1 MNSKK
6 LIVKAVT
13 LVSLFTLEVSAFAQA
28 RQPVPVPS
36 SPKPLKYTGLRGVRY
51 CEVGLLVLVQG
62 KAVYANYFNTSGL
75 NNAADRMDT
84 CPSDLWAKINPEQL
98 KTQYDIATAF
108 KNGPRGWTMDWIDLP
123 TGPVVDFD
131 GLKTRWLGR
140 AQLPPE
146 MTSFKAGALAY
157 KMIKSHRKSTM
168 TFEKGKPVFILDDPD
183 GTPWVMQAFSKIV
196 DPSVSYD
203 GLKDLGSK
211 IHPRAGWKYR
221 VVTLDKDL
229 TISTPEGYNW
239 LTQDELE
246 NTYDACKEG
255 ACNFK
260 P

>member
-6 LIVKAVT
+6 LILIAVT
-13 LVSLFTLEVSAFAQA
+13 LISLFTLAPSVFAQA
-28 RQPVPVPS
+28 KRPVPEPS
-36 SPKPLKYTGLRGVRY
+36 SPEPLKYTGLRGVQY
-51 CEVGLLVLVQG
+51 CEVALLVLVPG

-84 CPSDLWAKINPEQL
+84 CPPDLWAKINPEQL

-123 TGPVVDFD
+123 AGPVVDFD
-131 GLKTRWLGR
+131 GLKTRWLGK
-140 AQLPPE
+140 AELPPE
-146 MTSFKAGALAY
+146 MTSFKAGDLAY